1 MTEMIYRSISA
12 YILGQEKKTTMSGG
26 FTNQVYKEQDEFTDC
41 SFTDG
46 PSNGK
51 LYPGD
56 QILAINQELVSDAP
70 REKVIDLVR

>member
-1 MTEMIYRSISA
+1 
-12 YILGQEKKTTMSGG
+12 MSGA
-26 FTNQVYKEQDEFTDC
+26 FTNQVCTEQDEFTDS

-56 QILAINQELVSDAP
+56 HILAINQELVSDAP

>member
-1 MTEMIYRSISA
+1 M
-12 YILGQEKKTTMSGG
+12 TMSGAL
-26 FTNQVYKEQDEFTDC
+26 TNQVCTEQDEFTDS

-56 QILAINQELVSDAP
+56 QILAINQELVSDTP